1 LCGTITEAHK
11 LGCLYGVDGKAIK
24 LVIMHDN
31 AFEQVIDCTESFADL
46 LKLSDFH
53 LHELISLQTYRFS
66 TMHRK
71 SQSRFHWFPQS
82 ISSDREQILSRMG
95 DEIFSSFEFKRNKFF

>member
-1 LCGTITEAHK
+1 
-11 LGCLYGVDGKAIK
+11 LYGVDGKAIK